1 MSRILSVLLS
11 TVRQPV
17 NALRAIWVLV
27 ILWNELGVF
36 FYIGSDCQWP
46 GSVGPPTSSYY
57 SLNLTLLGQ
66 PQDLPSRV
74 LIVADPQILDHRSYH
89 GRPWYITA
97 LSQFIV
103 DLNIRKSWR
112 AARRT
117 KPHAV
122 VVLGDMM
129 DGGRFAMDDNE

>member
-1 MSRILSVLLS
+1 MSRILSKLWF
-11 TVRQPV
+11 TARQPL
-17 NALRAIWVLV
+17 NGLRIIWVLT

-36 FYIGSDCQWP
+36 YTGADCQWP
-46 GSVGPPTSSYY
+46 GPVSPVD
-57 SLNLTLLGQ
+57 SLQPNLTVGQ
-66 PQDLPSRV
+66 LQDHPSRV

-89 GRPWYITA
+89 GRSWYMTA

-129 DGGRFAMDDNE
+129 DGGRFAMDDDE